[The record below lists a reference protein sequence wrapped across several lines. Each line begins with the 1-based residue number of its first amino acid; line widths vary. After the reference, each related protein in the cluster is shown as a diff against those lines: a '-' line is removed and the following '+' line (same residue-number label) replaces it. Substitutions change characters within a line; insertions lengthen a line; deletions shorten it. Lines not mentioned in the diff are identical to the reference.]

1 MAGEN
6 VLLIADIEGSSGC
19 FDYEGSSFKTEKW
32 ASACADM
39 TKDVDAV
46 VRALF
51 ETGAR
56 RVTVKDFHRTGY
68 NLFTDLIDPRARIFS
83 GYRNGPVPGI
93 GDPAGHDTAM
103 FIGMHAP
110 SGSGGFLAHTMT
122 HRITSVCANGKSV
135 SELELFAGSLAPFGI
150 RPVFFSGC
158 PVACAHAEKS
168 IPGLRIYPI
177 DKSSASFDAKLW
189 REQCAVNAAAALIN
203 GETFPYNPEG
213 PFEIELSF
221 KGGNE
226 EAGKIARI
234 WNLRLKSDRVTFS
247 VSGMPEL
254 FSRLIDIAYF
264 SPVTRAVAPFALP
277 FYNMYGR
284 SGIRWAR
291 KKLCAARKSQYIVY

>member
-1 MAGEN
+1 MSGRN

-51 ETGAR
+51 NAGAR
-56 RVTVKDFHRTGY
+56 SVTVKDFHRTGY
-68 NLFTDLIDPRARIFS
+68 NLFTNLIDPRARIVS

-93 GDPAGHDTAM
+93 GDPTGHDTAM

-122 HRITSVCANGKSV
+122 HRITSVRANGTPV

-158 PVACAHAEKS
+158 PVACDHANNAV
-168 IPGLRIYPI
+168 PGMTICPI
-177 DKSSASFDAKLW
+177 DKSSASFDMKSW
-189 REQCAVNAAAALIN
+189 REHCAESAAESLRNTAA
-203 GETFPYNPEG
+203 FPYNPEG
-213 PFEIELSF
+213 PFEIEISFRGGISEALS
-221 KGGNE
+221 
-226 EAGKIARI
+226 IARK
-234 WNLRLKSDRVTFS
+234 WKLKQSADHVIFS
-247 VSGMPEL
+247 VSCMPEL
-254 FSRLIDIAYF
+254 FNRLIDIAYF
-264 SPVTRAVAPFALP
+264 TPVTRAVAPFALP
-277 FYNMYGR
+277 LYNIYGR
-284 SGIRWAR
+284 AGILWAH
-291 KKLCAARKSQYIVY
+291 KKLYAARNS